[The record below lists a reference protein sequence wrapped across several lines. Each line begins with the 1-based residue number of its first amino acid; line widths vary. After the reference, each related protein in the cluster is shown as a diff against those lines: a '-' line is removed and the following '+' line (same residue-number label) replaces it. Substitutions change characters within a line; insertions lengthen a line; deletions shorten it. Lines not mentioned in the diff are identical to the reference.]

1 MYRKWKGSERLA
13 ETISH
18 MGNISH
24 PKPKDYRRRLS
35 KRRFAPA
42 LELGGVY
49 IYPRRIDL
57 HERREDSLP
66 ILLSPTR
73 KEKRRDL
80 AGVRTIVS
88 GDHQPRGHLR
98 GNCPGCR
105 TGGKRQLWAIQS
117 IGLED
122 PDQRRLPLC
131 RRPTA
136 AFQVNGPHLGVEQKS
151 QSRSERSVQRSSH
164 YG

>member
-57 HERREDSLP
+57 HERRETLSRYFSP
-66 ILLSPTR
+66 LL
-73 KEKRRDL
+73 
-80 AGVRTIVS
+80 
-88 GDHQPRGHLR
+88 
-98 GNCPGCR
+98 
-105 TGGKRQLWAIQS
+105 GKKND
-117 IGLED
+117 E
-122 PDQRRLPLC
+122 
-131 RRPTA
+131 T
-136 AFQVNGPHLGVEQKS
+136 
-151 QSRSERSVQRSSH
+151 
-164 YG
+164 